1 MRDHEMHCAV
11 CQAEMPFTAPP
22 CDEDHEGDCPELVC
36 EGCGSAIVI
45 APVTVWLRSRGTGL
59 VPQQRSA
66 A

>member
-1 MRDHEMHCAV
+1 VRDHEMHCAV

-36 EGCGSAIVI
+36 EGCGSAIVV
-45 APVTVWLRSRGTGL
+45 APVTVWVRSRGTGL

>member
-1 MRDHEMHCAV
+1 MHCAV

-22 CDEDHEGDCPELVC
+22 CEEGHEGDCPELVC

>member
-22 CDEDHEGDCPELVC
+22 CDEDNEGDCPELVC

>member
-36 EGCGSAIVI
+36 EGCGSAIVV
-45 APVTVWLRSRGTGL
+45 APVTVWVRSRGTGL
-59 VPQQRSA
+59 VPQQRIA

>member
-1 MRDHEMHCAV
+1 MHCAV

-22 CDEDHEGDCPELVC
+22 CDEDHDGECPELVC

-45 APVTVWLRSRGTGL
+45 APVTAWLLSRDADR
-59 VPQQRSA
+59 VPQQRRA